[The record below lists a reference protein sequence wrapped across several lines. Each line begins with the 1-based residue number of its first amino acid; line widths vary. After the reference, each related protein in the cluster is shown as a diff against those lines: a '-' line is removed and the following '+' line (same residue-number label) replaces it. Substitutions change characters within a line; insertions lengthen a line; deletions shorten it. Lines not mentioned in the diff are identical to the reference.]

1 MPCCGTYREFTL
13 RFVLFSLICE
23 HIIESLMPNVML
35 SNSGRNYLSLS
46 SLGTGTST
54 GMTVFAF
61 GSLICDLNKTVAILS
76 RLFLYIFAQASFGTL
91 FQITLIFVPMVP
103 VDVESRVFSLW
114 LSASFITNTCIHV
127 PIRRRYG
134 VIIWRYFGLLS
145 WTSPSQNGSKVLM
158 LWPEFYGQRLWYDW
172 LWRRFLQFSTNPVI
186 FTCIWRVRF
195 YDTQQESQWPF
206 RLSDSLVLTF
216 LDKRWLLMILCKHFL
231 QQLKMSNI
239 ILE

>member
-1 MPCCGTYREFTL
+1 MAEIWIWSIIHVHWHMPCCGTYREFTL

-23 HIIESLMPNVML
+23 HIIESLIPNVML

-46 SLGTGTST
+46 SLGTSTST

-61 GSLICDLNKTVAILS
+61 GSLICDLNKTVAMLS

-103 VDVESRVFSLW
+103 VDVESRFVSLW

-134 VIIWRYFGLLS
+134 VIIWRYYGLLS
-145 WTSPSQNGSKVLM
+145 WTSPSQNGSEVLM
-158 LWPEFYGQRLWYDW
+158 FLTWILWSTTVVWLTMTENFYNFLQILWY
-172 LWRRFLQFSTNPVI
+172 LHA
-186 FTCIWRVRF
+186 
-195 YDTQQESQWPF
+195 
-206 RLSDSLVLTF
+206 SDVCAF
-216 LDKRWLLMILCKHFL
+216 MILNKSRSGHFD
-231 QQLKMSNI
+231 
-239 ILE
+239 